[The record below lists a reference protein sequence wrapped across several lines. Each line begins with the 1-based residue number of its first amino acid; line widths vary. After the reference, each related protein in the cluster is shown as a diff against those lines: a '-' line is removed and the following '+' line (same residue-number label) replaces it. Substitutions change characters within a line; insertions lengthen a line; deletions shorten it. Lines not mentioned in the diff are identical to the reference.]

1 MDTEQL
7 LRETRIPFTQLAQE
21 QNVSIPTVWRWAQRG
36 IRGHVLESFSVGIR
50 KFTTR
55 KAFVRFIWA
64 TNAQPAPCRTNRRR
78 AADRRKAHH
87 KLRKAGLLFETE
99 LGNEKT
105 RPLAGQTPDYSRGTT
120 KL

>member
-21 QNVSIPTVWRWAQRG
+21 QNISIPTVWRWAQRG

-55 KAFVRFIWA
+55 EAFSRFIA
-64 TNAQPAPCRTNRRR
+64 VTNAQPSQCRTHRDR
-78 AADRRKAHH
+78 AADQRKAHH
-87 KLRKAGLLFETE
+87 DLRKAGLVT
-99 LGNEKT
+99 
-105 RPLAGQTPDYSRGTT
+105 DV
-120 KL
+120 